1 MYRLGH
7 SNTGSAVFN
16 PALHS
21 FYCTVVNHG
30 QQKHPITEAC
40 TPLGELQDT
49 ASLIK
54 KFKCKNQQETNTGEG
69 PKKQ

>member
-16 PALHS
+16 HALRN
-21 FYCTVVNHG
+21 FYCTAVNHG
-30 QQKHPITEAC
+30 EQKHPITEAC

-49 ASLIK
+49 ASWI
-54 KFKCKNQQETNTGEG
+54 E
-69 PKKQ
+69 